1 MLAIGIMSGTSLD
14 GVDAALVEIKENDKF
29 SLIDFV
35 SIPYE
40 KEFKEKIKRNLSDET
55 AKLSEICSL
64 NYELSYHFKD
74 AIDLLIGR
82 NNLIYS
88 DISFIASHGQ
98 TIWHEPHPREGN
110 VASTLQIG
118 DGQIISTLTGIPV
131 VFNFRVSDIVCGG
144 EGAPLVPMFE
154 YLFFKKDDKD
164 IVLQNIGGIGNLTY
178 LKRNC
183 QIDDVLAFDT
193 GPGNVIIDYFMNKYY
208 NKPYDDKG
216 RIAKS
221 GMVILPI
228 IEKLMEE
235 EYIKR
240 KPPKSTGRETYS
252 KENLDRLEKELEF
265 EKYNKEDI
273 IATISEFTVLSIVYN
288 YKTFIKDF
296 DEVIV
301 SGGGSHNDYI
311 MDRLNEELDNEV
323 HSLDELYSTSEVS
336 FSDAK
341 EAFAFAVLGY
351 LSLNGR
357 AGNVKSSTGAKE
369 SLVLGEVTLAR
380 KA

>member
-14 GVDAALVEIKENDKF
+14 GVDAALVKIEENDKF
-29 SLIDFV
+29 SLVDFISV
-35 SIPYE
+35 PYVQ
-40 KEFKEKIKRNLSDET
+40 EFKEKIKRNLSDET

-64 NYELSYHFKD
+64 NYELSYRFKD
-74 AIDLLIGR
+74 AIDLLIER
-82 NNLIYS
+82 NNLKYR

-98 TIWHEPHPREGN
+98 TIWHEPHPRKGN

-154 YLFFKKDDKD
+154 YLYFKKDDKD

-178 LKRNC
+178 LKRGC
-183 QIDDVLAFDT
+183 AIDDVLAFDT

-208 NKPYDDKG
+208 DKPFDDKG
-216 RIAKS
+216 ETAKK
-221 GMVILPI
+221 GMVIIPI

-235 EYIKR
+235 EFIKR

-252 KENLDRLEKELEF
+252 KENLDKIEKELGF
-265 EKYNKEDI
+265 EKYSKEDI
-273 IATISEFTVLSIVYN
+273 ITTITEFTVLSIVYN

-301 SGGGSHNDYI
+301 SGGGSHNEYI
-311 MDRLNEELDNEV
+311 MDRLNEELDNKV
-323 HSLDELYSTSEVS
+323 HTLDDLYDKAEFS

-341 EAFAFAVLGY
+341 EAFAFVVLGY

-357 AGNVKSSTGAKE
+357 AGNVKASTGAND

-380 KA
+380 KV

>member
-14 GVDAALVEIKENDKF
+14 GVDAALVEINKIDKF
-29 SLIDFV
+29 NLVDFV

-74 AIDLLIGR
+74 AIDLLISR
-82 NNLIYS
+82 NNVTYR
-88 DISFIASHGQ
+88 DISFVASHGQ
-98 TIWHEPHPREGN
+98 TIWHDPHPKGSN
-110 VASTLQIG
+110 VPSTLQIG

-154 YLFFKKDDKD
+154 FLFFRREDKD

-178 LKRNC
+178 LKKNC
-183 QIDDVLAFDT
+183 KIDDVLAFDT

-208 NKPYDDKG
+208 NKPFDDNG
-216 RIAKS
+216 NVAKS

-228 IEKLMEE
+228 ITKLMEE
-235 EYIKR
+235 EFIMR
-240 KPPKSTGRETYS
+240 KPPKSTGREVYS
-252 KENLDRLEKELEF
+252 KENLDRIEKELEF

-273 IATISEFTVLSIVYN
+273 ITTISEFTALSIAYN
-288 YKTFIKDF
+288 YKTFIKNF

-301 SGGGSHNDYI
+301 SGGGSHNQYI
-311 MDRLNEELDNEV
+311 MERLNEELDNKV
-323 HSLDELYSTSEVS
+323 HSLDDLYDTNNYS

-357 AGNVKSSTGAKE
+357 AGNVKTSTGASN

-380 KA
+380 KV